1 MTSRSNYGY
10 SGNGGNTQQPAV
22 LWQAGASAWD
32 AAATGVKGDATAVVN
47 LYRRKMPAVQTEQ
60 QPRPPL
66 PPSQTM
72 AAMAA
77 PPPPMAIPAWLQRRK
92 AILPSAAEARPA
104 PNLQPPHAPAPP
116 CPLRP
121 CPPSSTG
128 PGSLRVESFTA
139 GTGGRLMRPGVG
151 IGAGLMREARYSD
164 LRFIHQ
170 IGEGGFGKVRGDER
184 LIHSS
189 SRISPHDLPSKTA
202 SPVPRL
208 LTFSLS
214 SGTHRCIMGTG
225 RVLLWPSRL
234 RRFVTGRGRPPGATG
249 SPLPCGRSC
258 RSSRERWD
266 VGRGGQGETS
276 GGGRES
282 ATMRAQLQE
291 FQREVGFRQ
300 RGGRSVGH
308 SAFTRIVASGSLC
321 SSTLSCQCQYR

>member
-1 MTSRSNYGY
+1 MLRAWFSRISGGPDCSLPESEHDIETAPEASKPSFMARLFDSKPVAVAIRRNQDGGGFHAADEQEMEEGGMTSRSSYGY
-10 SGNGGNTQQPAV
+10 SGNGGNTQQLAV
-22 LWQAGASAWD
+22 LWQAGASSVWD

-47 LYRRKMPAVQTEQ
+47 LYRRKLAPAVQAEKQ

-184 LIHSS
+184 
-189 SRISPHDLPSKTA
+189 
-202 SPVPRL
+202 PVV
-208 LTFSLS
+208 
-214 SGTHRCIMGTG
+214 HM
-225 RVLLWPSRL
+225 
-234 RRFVTGRGRPPGATG
+234 
-249 SPLPCGRSC
+249 
-258 RSSRERWD
+258 
-266 VGRGGQGETS
+266 
-276 GGGRES
+276 
-282 ATMRAQLQE
+282 
-291 FQREVGFRQ
+291 
-300 RGGRSVGH
+300 
-308 SAFTRIVASGSLC
+308 
-321 SSTLSCQCQYR
+321 